1 MLSKRTKLMKPSPIL
16 ALAAKAN
23 ELKASGKDVVSMTIG
38 EPDWDTFEGIKEAAI
53 ASIKEGKTK
62 YTPANGI
69 PDLRKA
75 IAEQTSK
82 DLGLEYTP
90 AQVTVTSG
98 AKFILFAALQCLCDE
113 GDEVILPA
121 PFWASYS
128 TMVEL
133 AGGRSKIVVCGPET
147 KFKLTKQLL
156 DSAIGPKTKAI
167 IFNSPSNPT
176 GMFYSRDELKDVAE
190 VLRKHPQVVVI
201 SDDIYNRLCHEDCD
215 LAPHLLQV
223 APDLRERVVVMNG
236 ASKSYAMTG
245 WRLGWALGPKGIID
259 AMTAYQ
265 SQAVSCA
272 SATSQYAALYAIKNS
287 QADVKKTVDLLRQR
301 RDFIMGELEKIAG
314 IKAFKPDGAF
324 YIWMDVSKFIG
335 KKFRGKEMHG
345 SGDLSA
351 ALLDDYLV
359 AVVPGVEFGV
369 EGYFRLS
376 FAIEN
381 AKAKVACDRMREF
394 FSEVK

>member
-1 MLSKRTKLMKPSPIL
+1 MKPSPIL

-38 EPDWDTFEGIKEAAI
+38 EPDWDTYASIKDAAI

-69 PDLRKA
+69 LDLRKA
-75 IAEQTSK
+75 IAEQISSDMK
-82 DLGLEYTP
+82 LDYTP

-98 AKFILFAALQCLCDE
+98 AKFILFSALQTLCDP

-121 PFWASYS
+121 PFWASYG

-133 AGGRSKIVVCGPET
+133 AEARPKIVLCGPET
-147 KFKLTKQLL
+147 NFKLTGKNLEG
-156 DSAIGPKTKAI
+156 AINPKTKVLLL
-167 IFNSPSNPT
+167 NSPSNPT
-176 GMFYSRDELKDVAE
+176 GMFYSREELKAVAE

-215 LAPHLLQV
+215 LAPHMLHV
-223 APDLRERVVVMNG
+223 APDLRDRVLVMNG

-245 WRLGWALGPKGIID
+245 WRLGWAAGPQALID
-259 AMTAYQ
+259 AMTAYS

-272 SATSQYAALYAIKNS
+272 SATSQYAALHAIKNS
-287 QADVKKTVDLLRQR
+287 EPDVKKTVALLKQR
-301 RDFIMGELEKIAG
+301 RDFIMGELNKIDG
-314 IKAFKPDGAF
+314 INAFKPEGAF
-324 YIWMDVSKFIG
+324 YIWMDVQKFIG
-335 KKFRGKEMHG
+335 RKHRGVEMHG
-345 SGDLSA
+345 SADLSA
-351 ALLDDYLV
+351 ALLDHHLV

-376 FAIEN
+376 FAVDN
-381 AKAKVACDRMREF
+381 SKAKIACDRMREF
-394 FSEVK
+394 FAELK

>member
-1 MLSKRTKLMKPSPIL
+1 MLAKRTKLMKPSPIL
-16 ALAAKAN
+16 MLAAKAN
-23 ELKASGKDVVSMTIG
+23 ELKASGKDVISMTIG
-38 EPDWDTFEGIKEAAI
+38 EPDWDTYDSIKEAAI

-75 IAEQTSK
+75 IADQFTS
-82 DLGLEYTP
+82 DLKIEFNP
-90 AQVTVTSG
+90 AQVTVTAG
-98 AKFILFAALQCLCDE
+98 AKFILFSALQCLCDP

-121 PFWASYS
+121 PFWASYG

-133 AGGRSKIVVCGPET
+133 AEGRPKIVVCGPEHG
-147 KFKLTKQLL
+147 FKLTGKLL
-156 DSAIGPKTKAI
+156 ESAIGPKTKVLLL
-167 IFNSPSNPT
+167 NSPSNPT
-176 GMFYSRDELKDVAE
+176 GMFYSKEELTAVAE
-190 VLRKHPQVVVI
+190 VLRKHPNIMVI
-201 SDDIYNRLCHEDCD
+201 SDDIYNRLCHDSGD
-215 LAPHLLQV
+215 LAPHILHV
-223 APDLRERVVVMNG
+223 APDLRDRVLVMNG

-245 WRLGWALGPKGIID
+245 WRLGWAAGPKTLID

-287 QADVKKTVDLLRQR
+287 ANDVKKTVELLKQR
-301 RDFIMGELEKIAG
+301 RDFIMTELSKIDG
-314 IKAFKPDGAF
+314 IKAFKPEGAF
-324 YIWMDVSKFIG
+324 YIWMDVQKFIG
-335 KKFRGKEMHG
+335 RKHRGVEMHG

-351 ALLDDYLV
+351 ALLDHHLV

-376 FAIEN
+376 FALEN
-381 AKAKVACDRMREF
+381 SKAKVGCDRMNEF
-394 FSEVK
+394 FKSLV

>member
-1 MLSKRTKLMKPSPIL
+1 MLAKRTKLMKPSPIL

-38 EPDWDTFEGIKEAAI
+38 EPDWDTYEGIKDAAI

-75 IAEQTSK
+75 IAEQTTK
-82 DLGLEYTP
+82 DLGLEFTP

-98 AKFILFAALQCLCDE
+98 AKFILFAALQCICDE

-133 AGGRSKIVVCGPET
+133 AGGRPKIVVCGPEDG
-147 KFKLTKQLL
+147 FKLTKKNFE
-156 DSAIGPKTKAI
+156 SAIGPKTKAI
-167 IFNSPSNPT
+167 ILNSPSNPT
-176 GMFYSRDELKDVAE
+176 GMFYSKEELTGVAE
-190 VLRKHPQVVVI
+190 VLRKHPNLVVI
-201 SDDIYNRLCHEDCD
+201 SDDIYNRLCHEDCE
-215 LAPHLLQV
+215 LAPHLLHV
-223 APDLRERVVVMNG
+223 APDLRNRVIVMNG

-245 WRLGWALGPKGIID
+245 WRLGWALGPKEIID

-287 QADVKKTVDLLRQR
+287 APDVRKTVDLLKQR
-301 RDFIMGELEKIAG
+301 RDFIMGELEKIPG
-314 IKAFKPDGAF
+314 IHAFKPEGAF
-324 YIWMDVSKFIG
+324 YIWMDVQKFIG
-335 KKFRGKEMHG
+335 KKFRGQVMHG

-351 ALLDDYLV
+351 ALLDNYFV

-381 AKAKVACDRMREF
+381 AKAKVGCDRMREF